1 MALPKL
7 GVPQYELSLP
17 STGKTVKYRPFL
29 VKEEKVLLL
38 AMESQEEKQ
47 VIDAVKNVLKSC
59 VISRIKV
66 DQLPSFDLEYLF
78 LKIRAAAI
86 GEVIEMTVTCTDDGE
101 TNATATINIDEVE
114 VTGSK
119 YLDKESIKNRF
130 FNIQA
135 EEVMQEST
143 LERALL
149 ELNDVRGVTAR
160 STLKRGKISGSSDIV
175 LEVEEGRPYYFGM
188 DADNFGSEFTGQ
200 ARFGTTAIANSLW
213 KFSDEVF
220 LRMVKSDDDQNLLTG
235 YYQLPL
241 DKFGR
246 STFKVGY
253 HYCPGKVI

>member
-101 TNATATINIDEVE
+101 TSATATINIDEVE
-114 VTGSK
+114 VTKEEGHNRKIMLTDTTGILMKYPSMDRFIESQFLNKGIDADHIFSFIAEHIEQIFDEEEVYDSSTTSK
-119 YLDKESIKNRF
+119 KEFREFVESLTTKQFESIQKFYETMPKLSHTFTVVNPNTGNECEYTIEGLQSF
-130 FNIQA
+130 FA
-135 EEVMQEST
+135 
-143 LERALL
+143 
-149 ELNDVRGVTAR
+149 
-160 STLKRGKISGSSDIV
+160 
-175 LEVEEGRPYYFGM
+175 
-188 DADNFGSEFTGQ
+188 
-200 ARFGTTAIANSLW
+200 
-213 KFSDEVF
+213 
-220 LRMVKSDDDQNLLTG
+220 
-235 YYQLPL
+235 
-241 DKFGR
+241 
-246 STFKVGY
+246 
-253 HYCPGKVI
+253 

>member
-101 TNATATINIDEVE
+101 TNATASINIDEVE
-114 VTGSK
+114 VTKEEGHNRKIMLTDTTGILMKYPSMDRFIESQFLNKGIDADHIFSFIAEHIEQIFDEEEVYDSSTTSK
-119 YLDKESIKNRF
+119 KEFREFVESLTTKQFESIQKFYETMPKLSHTFTVVNPNTGNECEYTIEGLQSF
-130 FNIQA
+130 FA
-135 EEVMQEST
+135 
-143 LERALL
+143 
-149 ELNDVRGVTAR
+149 
-160 STLKRGKISGSSDIV
+160 
-175 LEVEEGRPYYFGM
+175 
-188 DADNFGSEFTGQ
+188 
-200 ARFGTTAIANSLW
+200 
-213 KFSDEVF
+213 
-220 LRMVKSDDDQNLLTG
+220 
-235 YYQLPL
+235 
-241 DKFGR
+241 
-246 STFKVGY
+246 
-253 HYCPGKVI
+253 

>member
-114 VTGSK
+114 VTKEEGHNKKIMLTDTTGILMKYPSMDRFIESQFLNKGIDADHIFNFIAEHIEQIFDEEEVYDSSTTSK
-119 YLDKESIKNRF
+119 KEFREFVESLTTKQFESIQKFYETMPRLSHTFTVVNPNTGNECEYTIEGLQSF
-130 FNIQA
+130 FA
-135 EEVMQEST
+135 
-143 LERALL
+143 
-149 ELNDVRGVTAR
+149 
-160 STLKRGKISGSSDIV
+160 
-175 LEVEEGRPYYFGM
+175 
-188 DADNFGSEFTGQ
+188 
-200 ARFGTTAIANSLW
+200 
-213 KFSDEVF
+213 
-220 LRMVKSDDDQNLLTG
+220 
-235 YYQLPL
+235 
-241 DKFGR
+241 
-246 STFKVGY
+246 
-253 HYCPGKVI
+253 